1 MAWCPVRG
9 APRRLRTPRCGR
21 AVRSGRFRTGL
32 PEASPPCAAVTGRCC
47 GRGGTAPGVVPPE
60 SARRAAPP
68 GAGGASGKRA
78 EAGGGGGL
86 SESMARGEKG
96 RRPGKRGRSSEEPA
110 TEPGAEPEPPRASK
124 PPPSRTS
131 APLLRAELR
140 SPEPSLEDTERPS
153 NPPPGD
159 TGRPS
164 APRPEDIVRA
174 SDPSPGDT
182 ARPSGPLP
190 RDTTRASDPRSA
202 EPYASRCRRP
212 TTPNWTRGPRSR
224 PTPQAR
230 TAPAQPADPRIPH
243 SARGTGRPGR
253 TRAARTHRP
262 GTLTRP
268 RVPVPR
274 RPLAWAPEGRRR
286 SAPPFVT
293 VLGIPGALHASH
305 ALEVPAVPA
314 LFDPPDRFPV
324 PRAPGVPDAPETG
337 VPPDAGPQAEPE
349 TGPETAP
356 EPALAPCPETEPG
369 AGPEASLAPAPEK
382 NPGAEPEAGTGPVP
396 ALKSAP
402 ETEPEVPSVTAP
414 GFSEAPVLQEAPVGP
429 EPSAAPAKPDPGRSK
444 PPSPVAIAPSDPG
457 HPAASVTSAESISPA
472 EFTEAT
478 GSRDPTESREFTGP
492 AEAVG
497 FSGSPGPR
505 HPTPPAIQVH
515 VALPCSCTPVPSY
528 PGHRSSVCGPPYS
541 CPCLYTDGCPPRSHR
556 HAHEIVPG
564 NAYPPRRTA
573 IPGAVERPAAFLRA
587 CASLYGLPP
596 LGREPVH
603 APGASART
611 SPYPAVILSGRLRS

>member
-1 MAWCPVRG
+1 MWHRRVWAGRPGSVPRPEVG
-9 APRRLRTPRCGR
+9 AG
-21 AVRSGRFRTGL
+21 
-32 PEASPPCAAVTGRCC
+32 SPSPW
-47 GRGGTAPGVVPPE
+47 PG
-60 SARRAAPP
+60 ARRAEGRESA
-68 GAGGASGKRA
+68 AGH
-78 EAGGGGGL
+78 
-86 SESMARGEKG
+86 
-96 RRPGKRGRSSEEPA
+96 RRN
-110 TEPGAEPEPPRASK
+110 PPRNPARN
-124 PPPSRTS
+124 PNHREHRSRPRREHQHRCS
-131 APLLRAELR
+131 
-140 SPEPSLEDTERPS
+140 EPNSV
-153 NPPPGD
+153 
-159 TGRPS
+159 
-164 APRPEDIVRA
+164 PRNRRWK
-174 SDPSPGDT
+174 T
-182 ARPSGPLP
+182 Q
-190 RDTTRASDPRSA
+190 SDPRTHHSETPGAHQPRAPKTPFAHPTRHPATQRDHQDRYPGTPPAHRPPRSA
-202 EPYASRCRRP
+202 APYASRCRRP
-212 TTPNWTRGPRSR
+212 TTPNWTRGPHSR

-230 TAPAQPADPRIPH
+230 TAPVQPANPRIPH

-286 SAPPFVT
+286 SDAPPFVT

-337 VPPDAGPQAEPE
+337 VPPDAGPHAEPE

-382 NPGAEPEAGTGPVP
+382 NPGAEPEAGTVPVP

-414 GFSEAPVLQEAPVGP
+414 GFSEARAFQEAPVGP
-429 EPSAAPAKPDPGRSK
+429 EPSAYPAKPDPGRSK

-515 VALPCSCTPVPSY
+515 VALPCSCTP
-528 PGHRSSVCGPPYS
+528 RSLIPGPPFVRMRAAVLVSLLVYGRVS
-541 CPCLYTDGCPPRSHR
+541 SPLSPARPRNRPRQRIPAAADRHPGRGRTTGGVPPCVRVTLRVAPARTGTSPRPRGICP
-556 HAHEIVPG
+556 
-564 NAYPPRRTA
+564 
-573 IPGAVERPAAFLRA
+573 ERPPTLR
-587 CASLYGLPP
+587 
-596 LGREPVH
+596 
-603 APGASART
+603 
-611 SPYPAVILSGRLRS
+611 